1 MFTLAL
7 SFTKHTTIRFEELA
21 GAALALSG
29 VLMFLGTGVPLGRR
43 GGQALG
49 GLLVAAAGV
58 LFVLA
63 FRWGTGTG

>member
-7 SFTKHTTIRFEELA
+7 SFTKQTSIRFEELA
-21 GAALALSG
+21 GLALALAG
-29 VLMFLGTGVPLGRR
+29 VLMFLGTRVPFGRR

>member
-7 SFTKHTTIRFEELA
+7 SFTKHTTIRLEELA
-21 GAALALSG
+21 GLALAIAG
-29 VLMFLGTGVPLGRR
+29 VLMFLGSGVPFGRR

-49 GLLVAAAGV
+49 GLLVCAAGV

-63 FRWGTGTG
+63 FRWGTGTA

>member
-7 SFTKHTTIRFEELA
+7 SFTKQTSIRFEELA
-21 GAALALSG
+21 GLALALAG
-29 VLMFLGTGVPLGRR
+29 VLMFLGTGVPFGRR

>member
-1 MFTLAL
+1 MLTLAL
-7 SFTKHTTIRFEELA
+7 SFTKQTTLRFEELA
-21 GAALALSG
+21 GAALAVGGALMFIGSG
-29 VLMFLGTGVPLGRR
+29 VPFGRR

-49 GLLVAAAGV
+49 GLLTCAAGV

>member
-7 SFTKHTTIRFEELA
+7 SFTKHTSIRLEEVA
-21 GAALALSG
+21 GLALAIAG
-29 VLMFLGTGVPLGRR
+29 VLMFLGTGVPFGRR

-58 LFVLA
+58 LFILA
-63 FRWGTGTG
+63 LHWGTGP

>member
-1 MFTLAL
+1 MLTLAL
-7 SFTKHTTIRFEELA
+7 SFTRHTTLRLQELA
-21 GAALALSG
+21 GAALAAGGALTFFGAS
-29 VLMFLGTGVPLGRR
+29 VPFGRR

-63 FRWGTGTG
+63 FRWGGTG

>member
-7 SFTKHTTIRFEELA
+7 SFTKHTTIRFKELA
-21 GAALALSG
+21 GVALVLAG
-29 VLMFLGTGVPLGRR
+29 VLMFIGTAMPFGRR

-63 FRWGTGTG
+63 FRWGAG